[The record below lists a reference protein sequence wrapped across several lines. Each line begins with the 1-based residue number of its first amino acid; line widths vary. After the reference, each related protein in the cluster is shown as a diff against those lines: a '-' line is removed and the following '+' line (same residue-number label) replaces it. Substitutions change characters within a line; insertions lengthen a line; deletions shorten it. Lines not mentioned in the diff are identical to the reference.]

1 MSTRS
6 EMVIQDLVKAVRE
19 VLWRHDVTFE
29 EYRAA
34 VGFLMKYAKGPE
46 FEIPL
51 TCDMLFNATISDIEM
66 KHRKGSV
73 SNLEGP
79 YFLEAVPEITDHIK
93 TRGEPGDELII
104 EGRVTDLAGNA
115 VEGAQLYIWHSDSQG
130 FYSGFRDDLPTD
142 LYRGRKVI
150 GPTGAFHVRT
160 TMPAPYTIPH
170 DGPSGELLGFM
181 GRHPWRP
188 AHVHFKVRAAGFV
201 EHTTQA
207 YFAGGQWVDSD
218 CVEGVRPALIHEP
231 EARGAAKVLKI
242 DFVLDP
248 ASHEN

>member
-6 EMVIQDLVKAVRE
+6 AVVIHDILKSVRE
-19 VLWRHDVTFE
+19 ALWHHDVTFE

-34 VGFLMKYAKGPE
+34 VGFLRKYAQSAE

-79 YFLEAVPEITDHIK
+79 YFLEAAPTITDRIS
-93 TRGEPGDELII
+93 TRDEEGDELII
-104 EGRVTDLAGNA
+104 EGQVRDLSGNPI
-115 VEGAQLYIWHSDSQG
+115 EGAELYIWHSDSQG
-130 FYSGFRDDLPTD
+130 LYSGFSGDFPID
-142 LYRGRKVI
+142 LYRGKKII
-150 GPTGAFHVRT
+150 GPTGEYSVRT
-160 TMPAPYTIPH
+160 TMPAPYMIPH

-188 AHVHFKVRAAGFV
+188 AHVHFKVRAQGFL
-201 EHTTQA
+201 EFTTQA
-207 YFAGGQWVDSD
+207 YFAGGDWVDSD
-218 CVEGVRPALIHEP
+218 CVEGVRAPLVHDP
-231 EARGAAKVLKI
+231 EIRGNAKVLKM

-248 ASHEN
+248 A